1 MSRHNAR
8 RYEAFGHS
16 DFNCDAI
23 FHKNRMW
30 LKMRNKALHT

>member
-8 RYEAFGHS
+8 RYEAFGHR

-30 LKMRNKALHT
+30 LKMGNKALHT